1 MDHILTGWHQFTSTA
16 KRFITIPTTIV
27 LILALV
33 ALLDPVELVPTI
45 KFALS
50 ALAST
55 APFIL
60 FAVLVLA
67 YVKASGAESMIAK
80 AFVGRESQMIF
91 LAALVGGLAPFCSC
105 EVIPFIAGMLAL
117 GTPLSA
123 VMAFWLA
130 SPLIDPPT
138 ILITAGALGWA
149 FAVGKAVA
157 AVSIGLAGGF
167 IIKSL
172 MTTGAFAN
180 PLRREKNVK
189 PGCGPSLADSKP
201 VWNFWSEPVRI
212 DHFKSEALSNGLM
225 LVKWLSFA
233 YVLEALLIRY
243 IPAETIV
250 QVVGGTGITP
260 IILSAFVGI
269 PAYLNGYAAPPLV
282 AGLIEQG
289 MGKGAAMSFLVAGA
303 VSSIPAM
310 VAVWSLVKPHVF
322 AAYLGLGLSGA
333 VLAGLIFELA
343 V

>member
-1 MDHILTGWHQFTSTA
+1 MEHVLSSWHQFTNAA
-16 KRFITIPTTIV
+16 KRFVTIPTTIV
-27 LILALV
+27 FILALV
-33 ALLDPVELVPTI
+33 ALLDPVELIPTI

-67 YVKASGAESMIAK
+67 YVKASGAESTIAK
-80 AFVGRESQMIF
+80 AFVGRETQMIF
-91 LAALVGGLAPFCSC
+91 LAAVVGGLAPFCSC

-149 FAVGKAVA
+149 FALGKAVA

-167 IIKSL
+167 IIKAL
-172 MTTGAFAN
+172 MTVGAFTS
-180 PLRREKNVK
+180 PLRNESNVK

-201 VWNFWSEPVRI
+201 VWKFWQDNTRI
-212 DHFKSEALSNGLM
+212 DRFKSEALSNGLM

-260 IILSAFVGI
+260 IVLSAFVGI

-289 MGKGAAMSFLVAGA
+289 MGNGAAMTFLVAGA

-310 VAVWSLVKPHVF
+310 VAVWSLVKPRVF
-322 AAYLGLGLSGA
+322 AAYLSLGLSGA
-333 VLAGLIFELA
+333 IVTGLVFEA
-343 V
+343 IV